1 MLKDKIK
8 KKMSIKKKDLK
19 NNLIQLR
26 LTFQTRNMS
35 HETRITTYIHTY
47 KYLNLIFNQSNIK

>member
-1 MLKDKIK
+1 MLKDEITK
-8 KKMSIKKKDLK
+8 KCQLKKDLK

-47 KYLNLIFNQSNIK
+47 KYLNLIFNQSNIE